1 MRFACVLA
9 AALFGASAVSA
20 LKVDVYE
27 GPTECGEDEKIAS
40 GHFLSMH
47 YTGKIDESSETGEKG
62 SVFDSSRDRGQPF
75 EFQIGAGRVIAGWDQ
90 GLLGLCKGAKANLV
104 IPPEFGYGEHGAGG
118 VIPGGATLHFDV
130 EVLGISTEGD
140 VPEEPN
146 VFAMIDTDGDG
157 KLSPEEVESFFTAQG
172 ADSVPEGLWE
182 NEDKDEDGFISWEEF
197 SGPKGGSPGGEEL

>member
-1 MRFACVLA
+1 
-9 AALFGASAVSA
+9 
-20 LKVDVYE
+20 
-27 GPTECGEDEKIAS
+27 
-40 GHFLSMH
+40 MH

-146 VFAMIDTDGDG
+146 
-157 KLSPEEVESFFTAQG
+157 
-172 ADSVPEGLWE
+172 
-182 NEDKDEDGFISWEEF
+182 
-197 SGPKGGSPGGEEL
+197 